1 MSTSLIA
8 TLKSY
13 IPDILQRRIVNDA
26 TPPNKPF
33 EEKYM
38 AAVLFVDIS
47 GFTALTEKFA
57 GQGPSGAEDISAI
70 LNDFYGQW
78 IEIIKS
84 YGGDII
90 KFAGDGLLVIWE
102 DDNLETAA
110 LHAAQA
116 ALDASEQLAGFRAG
130 QSTLSTR
137 IAISAGEIG
146 LSGLGGVFNRWEV
159 IITGDAIEQVSLA
172 QASLKP
178 GQISV
183 SPAAW
188 KSLYWRA
195 LGDPLEDGYML
206 LKGIKSNVTHE
217 AVKSFDLN
225 EDCIPALRSYIPGAI
240 ARRIDAGQSDWLAEL
255 RRVTSLFINVP
266 EMTRGTNINSAQKLA
281 QVLQS
286 TIYRY
291 EGSVN
296 KISVDEKGVSVLA
309 VFGLPPFSHEDD
321 PLRGVLTAQDI
332 KNTLTELGINCY
344 IGVTTGRVF
353 CGVIG
358 NEHRREYTITG
369 DAVNLSARLMGA
381 CGTGLTLPDG
391 NPITILTD
399 ATTYEAA
406 MSRVNFST
414 HEPINIRGK
423 AQPVAVFVPQTRHA
437 KDMGHIAL
445 TTMIGR
451 ETERYALAEALRALI
466 TKESKIIIIEGEA
479 GLGKSRLIEE
489 AIRQSSAMN
498 IKMLIGLSEAIEQ
511 NTPYHVWKNI
521 AATIF
526 EIEAQTEPSE
536 QRLQFEKAIQENQS
550 EAERAPLLNGILPFN
565 LPENDFSKNITGEA
579 RASAMHD
586 LILDRLEKIAE
597 RNPTVLIIEDAH
609 WQDSGSWA
617 LLHLAAQRVKPLL
630 ILMTLRPMSMTPPM
644 ELTLLRDMPNSRL
657 LTLLPLDNEDIETLL
672 CQRLNV
678 RKLPEQ
684 LVTFIRDKA
693 EGHPFY
699 SEELVHTLFDSGLLL
714 VKDNE
719 CALAPSVRNLEAL
732 NLPGSLEG
740 VITSR
745 FDKMP
750 PSHQLTLKV
759 ASVIGRVFAL
769 QELSAIYP
777 IHEDIPALPG
787 YLTQL
792 EKEELTILDSPDA
805 DTSYLFKHIITQEVA
820 YNLLLFSQRRSL
832 HRSMAEWYEQAFGCE
847 AVTHFPALAYH
858 WKQADVTPKAMEY
871 LEKAGNMALHNGA
884 YREAIQFFTQAL
896 EKAENTKNSE
906 LPPLRHARWL
916 RSIGEAHMAL
926 GQLESARN
934 YFRKAA
940 QILQQPAANSQLAI
954 MAGLAYQLLI
964 QTFHR
969 RFPKIFFGRGKVRDE
984 ELQEIAQNYTL
995 LARVNFISSEN
1006 FPMVYHAL
1014 KSLNYSEL
1022 GGSMSASRVW
1032 ALGSVSA
1039 IMSLIPNPALA
1050 EHYAQKALAASAQVD
1065 NPYSQ
1070 IWTQLAVGAY
1080 KLGIGAW
1087 DSSRQALETA
1097 LELSRRSADRYLE
1110 GNSTVIMAGLEYARG
1125 KDFKQA
1131 EEHHQQV
1138 YALMQGSGNNLYFTW
1153 AVYGLALINLIYGQF
1168 EEALKAT
1175 QNEDAFD
1182 GASINLTHLYTIK
1195 AMAYWQT
1202 GREKEAFQYC
1212 ARSLPIL
1219 TSLPPQL
1226 YSMLIGERLA
1236 AQIAFEAWEQK
1247 KFLDV
1252 TGFRNELELKKTI
1265 AAIMRLL
1272 KKFKGIFPFGEPP
1285 FLLYRGWQ
1293 KWMEGK
1299 YEAARKDWQISADV
1313 SRRLSMPRDEANAL
1327 RELGRRSEGEVR
1339 RQYLQNAL
1347 ELFVSCHAKYGAAET
1362 KKLLG

>member
-1 MSTSLIA
+1 MTISLIS

-13 IPDILQRRIVNDA
+13 IPDILQCRIANDP

-33 EEKYM
+33 EERYM

-57 GQGPSGAEDISAI
+57 AQGPSGAEDISAI
-70 LNDFYGQW
+70 INDFYSQW

-90 KFAGDGLLVIWE
+90 KFAGDGLLVIWK
-102 DDNLETAA
+102 DDNLEQATV
-110 LHAAQA
+110 HAAQT
-116 ALDASEQLAGFRAG
+116 ALDAREQLAGFRVG
-130 QSTLSTR
+130 DSTLYTR

-146 LSGLGGVFNRWEV
+146 LTGLGGVFNRWEV
-159 IITGDAIEQVSLA
+159 IITGDAIEQVGLA

-188 KSLYWRA
+188 KFLYWRA
-195 LGDPLEDGYML
+195 LGDPLEGEYML
-206 LKGIKSNVTHE
+206 LSGIKSTVPHE
-217 AVKSFDLN
+217 AQQEFDLL
-225 EDCIPALRSYIPGAI
+225 EDSIPALRSYIPGAI
-240 ARRIDAGQSDWLAEL
+240 AKRIDAGQSDWLAEL

-266 EMTRGTNINSAQKLA
+266 EMTRGANTDSAQRLA
-281 QVLQS
+281 QILQS

-296 KISVDEKGVSVLA
+296 KISVDERGVSFLA
-309 VFGLPPFSHEDD
+309 AFGLPPFSHEDD
-321 PLRGVLTAQDI
+321 PLRGVLAAQDI
-332 KNTLTELGINCY
+332 KNTLTDLGLNCY
-344 IGVTTGRVF
+344 IGITTGRVF

-358 NEHRREYTITG
+358 NERRREYTITG
-369 DAVNLSARLMGA
+369 DAVNLSARLMSA
-381 CGTGLTLPDG
+381 CGSGLTFADG
-391 NPITILTD
+391 NPINILTD
-399 ATTYEAA
+399 TTTYESAR
-406 MSRVNFST
+406 SRVDFST
-414 HEPINIRGK
+414 REPINIRGK

-437 KDMGHIAL
+437 KDMRHIAL

-451 ETERYALAEALRALI
+451 ENERFALAEAMRALI
-466 TKESKIIIIEGEA
+466 TKEGRVIIIEGEA

-489 AIRQSSAMN
+489 AVRQASAMN

-521 AATIF
+521 AAAIF
-526 EIEAQTEPSE
+526 EIETQADISE
-536 QRLQFEKAIQENQS
+536 QRLQFEKAAEENLS
-550 EAERAPLLNGILPFN
+550 VAERAPLLNGILPFN
-565 LPENDFSKNITGEA
+565 LPENDFTKNITGEA

-586 LILDRLEKIAE
+586 LILERLAGIAGKT
-597 RNPTVLIIEDAH
+597 PTVLIVEDVH
-609 WQDSGSWA
+609 WLDSGSWA
-617 LLHLAAQRVKPLL
+617 LLGLAAQRVKPLL
-630 ILMTLRPMSMTPPM
+630 ILVTLRPESINPPM
-644 ELTLLRDMPNSRL
+644 ESILLRGMPSTRVLTLMPL
-657 LTLLPLDNEDIETLL
+657 GNEDIETLL

-684 LVTFIRDKA
+684 LVTFILNKA

-699 SEELVHTLFDSGLLL
+699 SEELVHTLRDSNLLL
-714 VKDNE
+714 IKDNE
-719 CALAPSVRNLEAL
+719 CTLAPTARNLEAL

-745 FDKMP
+745 IDKMP

-787 YLTQL
+787 YLNQL
-792 EKEELTILDSPDA
+792 EKEELTILDSPDP

-820 YNLLLFSQRRSL
+820 YNLLLYSQRRSL
-832 HRSMAEWYEQAFGCE
+832 HRSIAEWYEQAFGSE

-858 WKQADVTPKAMEY
+858 WKQADVPPKAMEY

-896 EKAENTKNSE
+896 EKAENTKNSD
-906 LPPLRHARWL
+906 LPPMRQARWL
-916 RSIGEAHMAL
+916 RSVGEAHMAL

-934 YFRKAA
+934 YFRKAT
-940 QILQQPAANSQLAI
+940 QILKQPDANTQLSTLT
-954 MAGLAYQLLI
+954 GLMYQLFI
-964 QTFHR
+964 QSFHR
-969 RFPKIFFGRGKVRDE
+969 RFPGIFIGRGKARDE
-984 ELQEIAQNYTL
+984 MLQEIAQNYTH
-995 LARVNFISSEN
+995 LAHVNFISSET
-1006 FPMVYHAL
+1006 FPMVYHAVR
-1014 KSLNYSEL
+1014 SLNLSER
-1022 GGSMSASRVW
+1022 GGSMSPPRVW

-1039 IMSLIPNPALA
+1039 MMGLIPNHKLA
-1050 EHYAQKALAASAQVD
+1050 EHYAQKALEASAQVD
-1065 NPYSQ
+1065 DPYSQ
-1070 IWTQLAVGAY
+1070 IWTQLAVGTY

-1087 DSSRQALETA
+1087 GASQQALETA
-1097 LELSRRSADRYLE
+1097 LELSWRSADRYLE
-1110 GNSTVIMAGLEYARG
+1110 GNSTVVMAGLDYARG
-1125 KDFKQA
+1125 KDFSQA
-1131 EEHHQQV
+1131 EEHHKHV
-1138 YALMQGSGNNLYFTW
+1138 YSLMQGSGNNLYFTW

-1168 EEALKAT
+1168 DEALKAT

-1182 GASINLTHLYTIK
+1182 GAPINLTHLYTIK
-1195 AMAYWQT
+1195 AMAYWRT
-1202 GREKEAFQYC
+1202 GLEKEAFDYC

-1236 AQIAFEAWEQK
+1236 AQITFEAWEQK

-1252 TGFRNELELKKTI
+1252 TGFRNETELKKTI
-1265 AAIMRLL
+1265 ATIMGLL

-1285 FLLYRGWQ
+1285 YLLYRGWQ
-1293 KWMEGK
+1293 KWMNGK
-1299 YEAARKDWQISADV
+1299 HEAARKDWQACAEAA
-1313 SRRLSMPRDEANAL
+1313 RRLSMPRDEANAL
-1327 RELGRRSEGEVR
+1327 RELGRHSEGETR
-1339 RQYLQNAL
+1339 RKYLQDAL
-1347 ELFVSCHAKYGAAET
+1347 EIFIACHAKYDANET
-1362 KKLLG
+1362 EKLLS